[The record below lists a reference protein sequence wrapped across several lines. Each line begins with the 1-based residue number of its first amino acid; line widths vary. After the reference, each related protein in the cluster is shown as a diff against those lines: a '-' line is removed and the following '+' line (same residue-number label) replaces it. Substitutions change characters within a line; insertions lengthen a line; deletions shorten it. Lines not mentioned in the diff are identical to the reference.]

1 MARWERGCART
12 VLHPIS
18 IVKAESLKNFF
29 SKKKDKVPKE
39 KEHSFE
45 SKHIIKFEKFDRIQK
60 KNAIEMDSFFK
71 ETKFGFRFGKKI
83 YLFHHKEL
91 IRINFFSKEIIIEM
105 LDIPMVMT

>member
-1 MARWERGCART
+1 
-12 VLHPIS
+12 
-18 IVKAESLKNFF
+18 
-29 SKKKDKVPKE
+29 
-39 KEHSFE
+39 
-45 SKHIIKFEKFDRIQK
+45 
-60 KNAIEMDSFFK
+60 MDSFFK